1 MAYPMP
7 ISARDLIEFRPN
19 SEAVIKAREAVEK
32 AQADINAALTAEN
45 GGPDSVT
52 DEIKA
57 ALEDA
62 EKALAAA
69 EEARE
74 KADPV
79 FMLRVPN
86 GRTKA
91 IFVRDINADP
101 DMPKYSGNKE
111 LVTAALTEADSLDPA
126 EVQALND
133 AAQFFNDGK
142 DAPESVWRPAVEA
155 ANKTAAGRSILADRY
170 LFGELSGRHRI
181 RHHLVIDGVRNPL
194 PEHEIDRIEDGYLGA
209 INAKLIEMTELSK
222 DAAKN

>member
-19 SEAVIKAREAVEK
+19 SEAVIRAREAVEK
-32 AQADINAALTAEN
+32 AQADINAALTA
-45 GGPDSVT
+45 VT
-52 DEIKA
+52 GEMNA
-57 ALEDA
+57 ALESA

-111 LVTAALTEADSLDPA
+111 LIAAALTEAEALEPD

-133 AAQFFNDGK
+133 AAQFFADGK

-155 ANKTAAGRSILADRY
+155 VNKTAAGRAILADRY

-194 PEHEIDRIEDGYLGA
+194 PEHEIDRIEDVYLAA
-209 INAKLIEMTELSK
+209 INAKLIEMSEMSK
-222 DAAKN
+222 DTAKN